1 MRFIVRFIA
10 VTIIFVVV
18 AAIFC
23 VESVGVWIDIGVG
36 CRRIFVFRVVFSCLA
51 ESCNAEI
58 DMRNV
63 LLSTRASSCLR
74 LRLLQN
80 TAEHSCFVLRRW
92 KGARCLELI
101 TCRLCHMSRLSS
113 SRALRMSLK
122 AISQESVRG
131 LLYSTA
137 LFQDA
142 ELSPTNVFFLHL

>member
-63 LLSTRASSCLR
+63 LLSTRASSWLPRAYYVSTLPHEPFKQQPCA
-74 LRLLQN
+74 
-80 TAEHSCFVLRRW
+80 THE
-92 KGARCLELI
+92 LES
-101 TCRLCHMSRLSS
+101 HFSR
-113 SRALRMSLK
+113 
-122 AISQESVRG
+122 VRPRPPV
-131 LLYSTA
+131 LYSLVSGCRA
-137 LFQDA
+137 F
-142 ELSPTNVFFLHL
+142 SHKCFFPASVKG